1 MPAKALSCA
10 VVGLESTLVEAE
22 VEAIAVRL

>member
-10 VVGLESTLVEAE
+10 VVGLESALAGVE